1 MTGSDT
7 FAFTLVY
14 CTTLGISFLMFLLL
28 ALAAL
33 IVLALAGTAG
43 VLYGMFRSA
52 VSLTAHHT
60 IRRPLSPRAGNDR
73 HAAGS
78 SAPRP

>member
-52 VSLTAHHT
+52 VAVAAHHG
-60 IRRPLSPRAGNDR
+60 PPREPQPGNDR
-73 HAAGS
+73 PAA
-78 SAPRP
+78 